1 MSKVVNF
8 PACRRRKSIS
18 DAPKSPGVFARLA
31 GEPFRLFFVS
41 GILWSI
47 AGVSLWPLF
56 YAGKLTFYPGIAH
69 ARLMIEAFGG
79 AFVVGF
85 LGTAGPRM
93 AGAPRLTLAELLA
106 LFALHTAN
114 GFCHL
119 TLLIKEGDLCFLALL
134 VLLLLCL
141 AVRLIRFRKEA
152 PPPQMMLALT
162 GLLCGIAGTAMWLSP
177 DWISTPAAYRL
188 AGLLLYQ
195 GMLLPPVLGIGS
207 FIFPR
212 ILGGSLGEP
221 GTAGESRAK
230 LWRACAAAV
239 LLVASFFVESSGSPV
254 AGCLLRAGVATA
266 YLLIEVRW
274 RRAPGDPIR
283 GSLATGLHWA
293 LGTGLAGLAAAGF
306 FYDRHVALEHLLFIG
321 GFGLLI
327 LVVASRV
334 LFGHSGELSGFARR
348 SWAAR
353 VIIFLAFVAATTRAS
368 AEFWPK
374 ITVSHH
380 KYAAWTWGLAA
391 ALWVVWNGRR
401 LVKCEEE

>member
-1 MSKVVNF
+1 MSEDVK
-8 PACRRRKSIS
+8 P
-18 DAPKSPGVFARLA
+18 PGVLAWLA
-31 GEPFRLFFVS
+31 GEPFRVFFVS

-47 AGVSLWPLF
+47 AGVALWPLF
-56 YAGKLTFYPGIAH
+56 YAGKLTFYPGITH

-93 AGAPRLTLAELLA
+93 AGAPRLTTAELLA
-106 LFALHTAN
+106 LFALHSAN
-114 GFCHL
+114 GFCHMK
-119 TLLIKEGDLCFLALL
+119 LLIMEGDLCFLALL
-134 VLLLLCL
+134 VLLLACL
-141 AVRLIRFRKEA
+141 VVRLIHFRTET
-152 PPPQMMLALT
+152 PPPQMLLALT
-162 GLLCGIAGTAMWLSP
+162 GLLCGIAGAAMWLSP
-177 DWISTPAAYRL
+177 DWISTPASYRL

-207 FIFPR
+207 FFFPR
-212 ILGGSLGEP
+212 ILGGKFGEP
-221 GTAGESRAK
+221 ATATQAKVK

-239 LLVASFFVESSGSPV
+239 LLVASFFVETSGFPV
-254 AGCLLRAGVATA
+254 AGFLLRAGVAAA
-266 YLLIEVRW
+266 YLLTEIRW
-274 RRAPGDPIR
+274 HRAPGNSSR

-306 FYDRHVALEHLLFIG
+306 FYDHHVALEHLLYIG

-348 SWAAR
+348 SWTAR
-353 VIIFLAFVAATTRAS
+353 VIIFLVFVAATTRAS
-368 AEFWPK
+368 AGFWPD

-391 ALWVVWNGRR
+391 ALWLVWHRR
-401 LVKCEEE
+401 RFVTRE